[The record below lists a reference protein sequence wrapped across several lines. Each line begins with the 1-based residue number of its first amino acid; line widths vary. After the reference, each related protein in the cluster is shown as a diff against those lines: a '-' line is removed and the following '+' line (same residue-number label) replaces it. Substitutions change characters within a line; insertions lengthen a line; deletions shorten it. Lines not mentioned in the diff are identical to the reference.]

1 MKGKIAAGFIAVMM
15 FATVVGLATAQ
26 DTTKATHK
34 KTRTLTGCLQKGDDA
49 NEYKITTKA
58 GATWEIKSDSVKL
71 DDHVGHTVAVTGVVS
86 HHKEHA
92 MKEDAKAEMKEHGM
106 DKDAKEHGHMTATA
120 LTMVSDTCQK

>member
-1 MKGKIAAGFIAVMM
+1 MNLKIVAGTIALFMFAGAAG
-15 FATVVGLATAQ
+15 LAAAQ
-26 DTTKATHK
+26 DTTKTTHK
-34 KTRTLTGCLQKGDDA
+34 KTRALTGCLQKGEDA
-49 NEYKITTKA
+49 NDYNFAAK
-58 GATWEIKSDSVKL
+58 GGGTWEIKSDSVKL

-120 LTMVSDTCQK
+120 LTMVSEACQK